1 MKGIYK
7 ITQESTGKVYIGQS
21 INIDNRWN
29 QHACSVDSLS
39 FHEAYSKDPT
49 DFSFRIIVQNDA
61 YTEADLNALE
71 KYYIKSYDANNPKRG
86 FNATKGNGESVNN
99 VKGRMKPVT
108 GSINRAIHTKYLG
121 GLTNKN
127 ILVIGQF
134 RIDTLALYNNI
145 VVISD
150 DYNYTCEDVKII
162 RVSGAAEIMK
172 ELDKIKAGQFDLI
185 IANPP
190 YNKGN
195 AIINAC
201 VTKAKESIV
210 LMPFSCYKAGN
221 LYKHILSLDLA
232 DPKAFKDATITNNLC
247 VCNLIDK
254 EIDQTFEELELETFD
269 SRYREFYELNQKLSP
284 TVENINH
291 LGGNLPYNYAVRED
305 LPINLSFGVT
315 TRTVLDGAH
324 KSNKAF
330 DYRWNVEKI
339 KDYSLL
345 HVAPQGGVTMSFIYL
360 PTQTAYDHFVTFW
373 YKNPLTCQLIRGLR
387 KVSGT
392 PAPAIPNIDWS
403 VDRDYE
409 HLTYEELL
417 SIMRAELKK

>member
-61 YTEADLNALE
+61 YTEIDLDALE

-86 FNATKGNGESVNN
+86 FNATKGNGESASNI
-99 VKGRMKPVT
+99 KGRMRPVT
-108 GSINRAIHTKYLG
+108 GSINRVIHTKYLG

-145 VVISD
+145 TVISD

-162 RVSGAAEIMK
+162 RVSGAVEIMK
-172 ELDKIKAGQFDLI
+172 ELDKINAGQFDLI

-232 DPKAFKDATITNNLC
+232 DPKAFKDATITTNLC

-269 SRYREFYELNQKLSP
+269 PLFRKYYKENFRRKEPWQWKTVTDRALLEKLCRENKTFFL
-284 TVENINH
+284 TVRSI
-291 LGGNLPYNYAVRED
+291 
-305 LPINLSFGVT
+305 
-315 TRTVLDGAH
+315 LDGVHKKELSQDIQANLH
-324 KSNKAF
+324 KSIITDCLDAITF
-330 DYRWNVEKI
+330 RTTLEKVNI
-339 KDYSLL
+339 QKWWYSSKIASGLCWST
-345 HVAPQGGVTMSFIYL
+345 HKQGGMGTRPIFL
-360 PTQTAYDHFVTFW
+360 PRVDWAREWTDEQILKEYSYTAD
-373 YKNPLTCQLIRGLR
+373 
-387 KVSGT
+387 
-392 PAPAIPNIDWS
+392 
-403 VDRDYE
+403 
-409 HLTYEELL
+409 ELL
-417 SIMRAELKK
+417 QIMKTEFKR

>member
-145 VVISD
+145 TVISD

-269 SRYREFYELNQKLSP
+269 SRYREFYELNQKLP
-284 TVENINH
+284 NK
-291 LGGNLPYNYAVRED
+291 LPYSHGKYIKLVSKEQLERTFYISVRVNVD
-305 LPINLSFGVT
+305 GVHH
-315 TRTVLDGAH
+315 G
-324 KSNKAF
+324 KAF
-330 DYRWNVEKI
+330 DVDANNGILSIEELNADAEKRKKTATIPLSSVEFKTKKEADNI
-339 KDYSLL
+339 KR
-345 HVAPQGGVTMSFIYL
+345 
-360 PTQTAYDHFVTFW
+360 FW
-373 YKNPLTCQLIRGLR
+373 YSSPFLSDIIWGQQKTGGSA
-387 KVSGT
+387 K
-392 PAPAIPNIDWS
+392 AAIPNIDWS